1 MHGLGDK
8 TAIITGGASGIGR
21 ATAHRLSAEG
31 TTVVVT
37 DIDVAGGEETV
48 DQLDGGGTFRE
59 LDVRDSDAFT
69 ALVSDVAADYG
80 GVDILFNN
88 AGVGEEASFADTTP
102 EHRDRLID
110 VNVNGVWNGCHAAF
124 PVMRDKEAGSIINT
138 ASLAAWY
145 PAPISTYALTKAAVL
160 HFTRSIAHEL
170 GRHGVRVNA
179 VCPGTIDTPLFHRWY
194 SADARDQ
201 LTHRNALQRLGTP
214 DEVAASVAFLASDDA
229 SFITGRALK
238 VDGGYA

>member
-124 PVMRDKEAGSIINT
+124 PVMRDQEAGSIINT

>member
-179 VCPGTIDTPLFHRWY
+179 ICPGTIDTPLFHRWY